1 MTAPFSK
8 APRIVLTIFTVSIV
22 VSTLGGMVAVAFP
35 VALVGHGLEKE
46 LFIFGMPMSTSK
58 LQLVRVLVFLRY
70 IQNRFKFLHLLY
82 SLRLLGIECMT
93 SRRKLR

>member
-22 VSTLGGMVAVAFP
+22 VSILVEMVTFP
-35 VALVGHGLEKE
+35 VALVGHGFEKE
-46 LFIFGMPMSTSK
+46 LFIFAMPMSTSK

-70 IQNRFKFLHLLY
+70 MQNR
-82 SLRLLGIECMT
+82 
-93 SRRKLR
+93 